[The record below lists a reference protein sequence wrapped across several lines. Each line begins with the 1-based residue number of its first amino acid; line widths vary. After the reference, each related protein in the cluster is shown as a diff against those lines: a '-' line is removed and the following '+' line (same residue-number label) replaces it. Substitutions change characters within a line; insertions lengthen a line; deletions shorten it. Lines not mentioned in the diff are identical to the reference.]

1 VLFAIPPTP
10 SHGTAAK
17 HAPILERAL
26 AQHVGDVTVEVAPS
40 YGKLGDDMLSGRV
53 QIAWAPPIVC
63 ARVEMGGGAV
73 VLRAVRGGV
82 TSYRAGLVCRDGEKI
97 DWARASEL
105 VAAWVDEDSA
115 GGYLLARSWLKSKH
129 IDAVHG
135 FKRVLFCGNYV
146 AALQAVADG
155 RADLASIYVA
165 SAPAHGAKEPRST
178 LDEIED
184 SLRAKLHVFVT
195 TGETQTDG
203 VVIAPGVKDE
213 DSTPVIEGLL
223 ELAGDS
229 SGGAVLKKCLGCD
242 ELKRTPPR
250 KTSSSLQD
258 LIELNERERA
268 RR

>member
-10 SHGTAAK
+10 SHATAAK
-17 HAPILERAL
+17 NAPILERSL
-26 AQHVGDVTVEVAPS
+26 AQHTSDVTIEVSPT
-40 YGKLGDDMLSGRV
+40 YGKLGDDLLSGRV
-53 QIAWAPPIVC
+53 QLAWAPPIVC

-73 VLRAVRGGV
+73 VLRAVRGGQ
-82 TSYRAGLVCRDGEKI
+82 TSYRAGLVCRAGANI
-97 DWARASEL
+97 DWSKAAEL

-135 FKRVLFCGNYV
+135 FKRVLFSGNYV
-146 AALQAVADG
+146 AALEAVADG
-155 RADLASIYVA
+155 RADIASIYVA
-165 SAPAHGAKEPRST
+165 SAAAHGAKDPRST
-178 LDEIED
+178 LDEVD
-184 SLRAKLHVFVT
+184 DDLKAKLEVFAT

-213 DSTPVIEGLL
+213 DSTPVIEALL

-242 ELKRTPPR
+242 ELRRAPKK

-258 LIELNERERA
+258 LIDLNEWERV